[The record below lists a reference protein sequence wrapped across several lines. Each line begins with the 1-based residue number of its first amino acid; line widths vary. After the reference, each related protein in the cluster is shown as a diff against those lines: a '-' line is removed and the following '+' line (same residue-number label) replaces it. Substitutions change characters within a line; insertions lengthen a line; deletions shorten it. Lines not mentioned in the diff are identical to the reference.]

1 MKTQLILTMGGK
13 GGVGKT
19 LALVAIADYLQSKNH
34 KLVLLDCDTEN
45 AQQPTCF
52 NHWLGGK
59 AVTLNL
65 RHPLDRDRLLSD
77 SAGSGAQFVL
87 ADLPGNSTGDLA
99 VWLQDVATLDLIQE
113 LGMSVI
119 AVGAATPEAGS
130 AGSVVKWITTLGD
143 RATYLVILNRKETE
157 VAPLPVQ
164 RTFAEWFD
172 VAVPMLVP
180 GVIPKEKL
188 YTVEMPNMEFHAMEA
203 LRKLGKLPSKALKA
217 PELHAL
223 IKKRIKTWRDRIF
236 PQLDSTGLFIP
247 ENVESLVPAK

>member
-1 MKTQLILTMGGK
+1 
-13 GGVGKT
+13 
-19 LALVAIADYLQSKNH
+19 
-34 KLVLLDCDTEN
+34 
-45 AQQPTCF
+45 
-52 NHWLGGK
+52 
-59 AVTLNL
+59 
-65 RHPLDRDRLLSD
+65 
-77 SAGSGAQFVL
+77 
-87 ADLPGNSTGDLA
+87 

-130 AGSVVKWITTLGD
+130 AGRVVKWITTLGD

-180 GVIPKEKL
+180 GVIPKL
-188 YTVEMPNMEFHAMEA
+188 YTVEMPNMD
-203 LRKLGKLPSKALKA
+203 KLGKLPSKALKG
-217 PELHAL
+217 PDLHCSHQKANQDL
-223 IKKRIKTWRDRIF
+223 ERPDFSAIGFNR
-236 PQLDSTGLFIP
+236 LFIP